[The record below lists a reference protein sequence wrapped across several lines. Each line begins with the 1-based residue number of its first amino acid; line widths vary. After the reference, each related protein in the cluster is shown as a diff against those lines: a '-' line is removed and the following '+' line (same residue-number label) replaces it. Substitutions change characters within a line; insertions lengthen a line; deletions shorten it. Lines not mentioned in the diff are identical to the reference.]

1 MDEEVTPATIATATI
16 AAAATAEERQPATDD
31 DVVPDFEA
39 SVTEPEVP
47 DLGFDEIRKQ
57 ADDLI
62 GGAELEDDGEESSDD
77 VVPEPIPAVLSPSPS
92 LGSLGETMVP
102 SSRRNRVAL
111 IAAFALAAF
120 VVLGGVLVLAR
131 GLIASAFPSMTN
143 VYASVGLDVDALGSG
158 LNIIDV
164 SSAREEDDVRETLV
178 VTGVVANVDD
188 EEKPVPLIR
197 VALLDA
203 DDDEVQ
209 SLIVP
214 PSRRSLSMGERM
226 DFTARLDNPSSV
238 ARRIMVTFAPDDHD

>member
-1 MDEEVTPATIATATI
+1 
-16 AAAATAEERQPATDD
+16 
-31 DVVPDFEA
+31 
-39 SVTEPEVP
+39 
-47 DLGFDEIRKQ
+47 
-57 ADDLI
+57 
-62 GGAELEDDGEESSDD
+62 
-77 VVPEPIPAVLSPSPS
+77 
-92 LGSLGETMVP
+92 
-102 SSRRNRVAL
+102 
-111 IAAFALAAF
+111 
-120 VVLGGVLVLAR
+120 
-131 GLIASAFPSMTN
+131 MTN